1 VYVSLKQNLI
11 SVLVCFLFVISSIP
25 VSSESS
31 NPEPDDY
38 PNGWT
43 HRPIMEQF
51 TSLGCSPCM
60 GIDPDVAKLWKEFR
74 EDPSEPVTF
83 ISFHQTNGGNSDDEF
98 VSQESKDRYGHYA
111 VQGTP
116 DAQFDGG
123 YIEELGGGDGTYDT
137 YKDHYFESGERDVKP
152 TELRVWQEFQ
162 EDKFIFTVN
171 LTYLGEGGFNL
182 PTDPDVLDSSVY
194 LFVVED
200 DIMAWSS
207 VEGEEVMAHNVFRE
221 TALHDEQ
228 VELQPGET
236 WSSEIEWTI
245 PETIIYPSG
254 HEDRD
259 GNPQEG
265 EHPIPT
271 PINPAKVSVVAVVY
285 DNDDTSRTTTA
296 GKTGNSAD
304 TPRAANSATPKS
316 TAYDEQN
323 EPPKVVTYEESL
335 IGNTAKVSAML
346 EDEDGIGS
354 AYVIY
359 NFHNGSYDDEAWG
372 VMPMAV
378 DANNKA
384 TASIQFSSGDP
395 VWYRILLVDGKNGFA
410 ASDAKQFE
418 GTGRGNDSEEASGF
432 GIITVT
438 VALLIGLTRRKY

>member
-1 VYVSLKQNLI
+1 MSQWK
-11 SVLVCFLFVISSIP
+11 SFLVVAFFLVGSGLSGE
-25 VSSESS
+25 V
-31 NPEPDDY
+31 DADV

-51 TSLGCSPCM
+51 TSLGCPPCM
-60 GIDPDVAKLWKEFR
+60 GIDPDVAELWKEFR
-74 EDPSEPVTF
+74 EDPAQPVTF
-83 ISFHQTNGGNSDDEF
+83 VSFHQINGDSDDEF
-98 VSQESKDRYGHYA
+98 ASQESKDRYNHYS

-137 YKDHYFESGERDVKP
+137 YKDHYFESGDRDVKP
-152 TELRVWQEFQ
+152 TELKVYQEFIG
-162 EDKFIFTVN
+162 DRFVFTVN
-171 LTYLGEGGFNL
+171 LTYLGEGGL
-182 PTDPDVLDSSVY
+182 STPLDPDILDSSVY

-207 VEGEEVMAHNVFRE
+207 VEEKEVMTHNVFRE
-221 TALHDEQ
+221 TALHNEQ
-228 VELQPGET
+228 VELLPAET
-236 WSSEIEWTI
+236 WTSEIEWVI
-245 PETIIYPSG
+245 PETIMYPSG

-271 PINPAKVSVVAVVY
+271 PINPAKISVVAVVY

-304 TPRAANSATPKS
+304 TPRAANSATPES

-323 EPPKVVTYEESL
+323 EPPRVVNYEETL
-335 IGNTAKVSAML
+335 NGNVAEVSASL
-346 EDEDGIGS
+346 DDDDGIGS

-372 VMPMAV
+372 VMPMQI
-378 DANNKA
+378 DENNLA
-384 TASIQFSSGDP
+384 TASIEFSSGDP
-395 VWYRILLVDGKNGFA
+395 VWYRILLVDGKQGFA
-410 ASDAKQFE
+410 ASDVKQFE
-418 GTGRGNDSEEASGF
+418 GTGTGNNEQDSPAI
-432 GIITVT
+432 GIVGILC
-438 VALLIGLTRRKY
+438 AIFIGLNRRKD